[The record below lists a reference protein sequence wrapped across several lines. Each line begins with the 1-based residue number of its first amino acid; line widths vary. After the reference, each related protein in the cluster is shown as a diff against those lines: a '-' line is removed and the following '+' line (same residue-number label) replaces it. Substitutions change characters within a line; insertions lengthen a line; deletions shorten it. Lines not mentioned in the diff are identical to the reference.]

1 MFEVKYRDGF
11 VANSSSSSFL
21 FFLDSPISKEE
32 IAELVH
38 SAERVNKDFVDSLVK
53 DCRKVTKN
61 KIVEELKYANH
72 FKFPFSS
79 EIVKTFEKILA
90 DNVESEID
98 FNYLDQ
104 SKETSFFKRVSQ
116 EDIVQILKYFN
127 FSPLFAFLDAIGGS
141 ASGLNNFNLV
151 SDGYKIEDNILE
163 MIASYYYDRLE
174 AEQKAKNVY
183 IVEYYDDSDPEFES
197 GDLIRKE
204 SEKVIRISHH

>member
-1 MFEVKYRDGF
+1 MKYRNGF

-21 FFLDSPISKEE
+21 FFLENPISKEE

-38 SAERVNKDFVDSLVK
+38 SAEGVNKDFVDSLVK

-61 KIVEELKYANH
+61 EIVEELKYSNH

-127 FSPLFAFLDAIGGS
+127 FSPLFAFLDAIGGY

-151 SDGYKIEDNILE
+151 SNGYKIEDSILE

-174 AEQKAKNVY
+174 AEQKTDNVY

-197 GDLIRKE
+197 GDLIRKD

>member
-1 MFEVKYRDGF
+1 MKYRNGF

-21 FFLDSPISKEE
+21 FFLENPISKEE
-32 IAELVH
+32 IDELVH
-38 SAERVNKDFVDSLVK
+38 SAEGVNKDFVDSLVK
-53 DCRKVTKN
+53 DCRKATKN
-61 KIVEELKYANH
+61 EIVEELKYSNH

-127 FSPLFAFLDAIGGS
+127 FSPLFAFLDAIGGY

-151 SDGYKIEDNILE
+151 SKGYKVEDNILE

-174 AEQKAKNVY
+174 AEQKTDNVY

>member
-1 MFEVKYRDGF
+1 MPPEVNPLKINVPFDVVVYDC
-11 VANSSSSSFL
+11 N
-21 FFLDSPISKEE
+21 
-32 IAELVH
+32 AELAPDWYKV
-38 SAERVNKDFVDSLVK
+38 AIQLERGVKSILPVVSLTVAFLTVPEMEYVGIEKDF
-53 DCRKVTKN
+53 
-61 KIVEELKYANH
+61 
-72 FKFPFSS
+72 
-79 EIVKTFEKILA
+79 
-90 DNVESEID
+90 
-98 FNYLDQ
+98 
-104 SKETSFFKRVSQ
+104 SFFKRVSQ

-174 AEQKAKNVY
+174 AEQKTDNVY

>member
-1 MFEVKYRDGF
+1 MKCRNGF

-21 FFLDSPISKEE
+21 FFLDNPISKEE
-32 IAELVH
+32 IAELVY
-38 SAERVNKDFVDSLVK
+38 SADGINLDFVESLIK
-53 DCRKVTKN
+53 NCRKATRDEV
-61 KIVEELKYANH
+61 VEELKYANH

-90 DNVESEID
+90 DNVESEMEYVGIEKD
-98 FNYLDQ
+98 F
-104 SKETSFFKRVSQ
+104 SFFKRVSQ

-127 FSPLFAFLDAIGGS
+127 FSPLFTFLDAIGGY

-151 SDGYKIEDNILE
+151 SSGYKVEDNILE

-197 GDLIRKE
+197 GDLIRKD

>member
-1 MFEVKYRDGF
+1 MKYRDGF

-21 FFLDSPISKEE
+21 FFLENPISKEE
-32 IAELVH
+32 IAELVY
-38 SAERVNKDFVDSLVK
+38 SADRMNKDFVENLIK
-53 DCRKVTKN
+53 NCRKATRGEV
-61 KIVEELKYANH
+61 VQELKYANH

-90 DNVESEID
+90 NNVESEMEYVGIEKD
-98 FNYLDQ
+98 F
-104 SKETSFFKRVSQ
+104 SFFKRVSQ

-127 FSPLFAFLDAIGGS
+127 FSPLFVFLDAIGGY

-151 SDGYKIEDNILE
+151 SKGYKVEDNILE

-174 AEQKAKNVY
+174 AEQKTKNVY

-197 GDLIRKE
+197 GDLIKKE

>member
-1 MFEVKYRDGF
+1 MKYRDGF

-21 FFLDSPISKEE
+21 FFLENPISKEE

-38 SAERVNKDFVDSLVK
+38 GADGINLDFVDSLIK
-53 DCRKVTKN
+53 NCRKATRDE
-61 KIVEELKYANH
+61 IVKELKYAYH
-72 FKFPFSS
+72 FEFPFSS
-79 EIVKTFEKILA
+79 EIVKTFENILA

-104 SKETSFFKRVSQ
+104 SKETSFFKTVSQ
-116 EDIVQILKYFN
+116 EDIVKILKYFN
-127 FSPLFAFLDAIGGS
+127 FSPLFAFLDAIGGYS
-141 ASGLNNFNLV
+141 SGLNNFNLV
-151 SDGYKIEDNILE
+151 SKGYKIEDNILE

-174 AEQKAKNVY
+174 AEQKTKNVY

-197 GDLIRKE
+197 GDLIKKE

>member
-1 MFEVKYRDGF
+1 MKYRDGF

-21 FFLDSPISKEE
+21 FFLENPISKEE

-38 SAERVNKDFVDSLVK
+38 SAEGVNKDFVDSLVK
-53 DCRKVTKN
+53 DCRKATKSE
-61 KIVEELKYANH
+61 IVEELKYANH

-127 FSPLFAFLDAIGGS
+127 FSPLFAFLDAIGGY

-151 SDGYKIEDNILE
+151 SNGYQVEDSILE

-174 AEQKAKNVY
+174 AEQKTNNVY

>member
-1 MFEVKYRDGF
+1 VKYRDGF